1 MLSIN
6 PEKKK
11 GSIWGTISWH
21 SVYWSTEYLFSN
33 IVAVFLLFLDILS
46 LIFFCLSRQIS
57 RELNLTISVRLLFVR
72 EEQPNWH
79 AKPAKKWR
87 LCRQGMAVQTSV
99 RVKEGQFAPPNAKPR
114 SHWPL
119 CGNIAMEKLH
129 VFWEQIIQCL
139 GIRVLEHTSTLLL
152 STDAASEVGDGKL
165 KKLRISCNL
174 RTFFSFPKDQA
185 VLLMIY
191 QEERPFSAWKL
202 PSAGAKFHSVVF
214 PFVGSQFCVHS
225 YLNLVLI
232 LKELVKWAC
241 SPKMLAQTPDCY
253 GNFLAIGD

>member
-6 PEKKK
+6 REKKK
-11 GSIWGTISWH
+11 RFYLRNYFLGQRLLKYWISVFKYRSCVFVIPWH
-21 SVYWSTEYLFSN
+21 SFFN
-33 IVAVFLLFLDILS
+33 F
-46 LIFFCLSRQIS
+46 FFCLSRQIS

-99 RVKEGQFAPPNAKPR
+99 RVKEGQFAPPNAKPQ

-152 STDAASEVGDGKL
+152 STDAASEVFPLPEKWWQEL
-165 KKLRISCNL
+165 QPVNTWHLNWSKAVIWSRLYS
-174 RTFFSFPKDQA
+174 TF
-185 VLLMIY
+185 
-191 QEERPFSAWKL
+191 
-202 PSAGAKFHSVVF
+202 
-214 PFVGSQFCVHS
+214 
-225 YLNLVLI
+225 
-232 LKELVKWAC
+232 
-241 SPKMLAQTPDCY
+241 
-253 GNFLAIGD
+253 